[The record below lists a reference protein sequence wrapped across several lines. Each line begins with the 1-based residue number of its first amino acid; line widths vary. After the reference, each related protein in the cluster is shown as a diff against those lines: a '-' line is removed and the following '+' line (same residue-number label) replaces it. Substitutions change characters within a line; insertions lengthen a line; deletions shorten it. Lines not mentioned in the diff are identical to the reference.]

1 MATPQKTPHDAPGTT
16 FVFSGTTFTVTN
28 ITVNFSDVS
37 GNTDQIDVTHLGQTT
52 GETMLTQPRPLK
64 GSATGETGKEMSFD
78 YIGINQLTGGIT
90 GTYALAGGVA
100 LSGNATI
107 VSSSLTLAVNDVI
120 RGSAT
125 DRIS

>member
-1 MATPQKTPHDAPGTT
+1 MATTPHDSSGTT

-37 GNTDQIDVTHLGQTT
+37 GETDRIDISHLGQTT
-52 GETMLTQPRPLK
+52 GSTMLTQARPLR
-64 GSATGETGKEMSFD
+64 GSASGETGKELSFD
-78 YIGINQLTGGIT
+78 FIGTNQLAGGST

-125 DRIS
+125 VRVS

>member
-1 MATPQKTPHDAPGTT
+1 MATTPHDSPGTT

-37 GNTDQIDVTHLGQTT
+37 GETDRIDISHLGQTT
-52 GETMLTQPRPLK
+52 GSTMLTQARPLR

-78 YIGINQLTGGIT
+78 YIGINQLAGGTTGS
-90 GTYALAGGVA
+90 YALAGGVS

-107 VSSSLTLAVNDVI
+107 VSSSLTLAINDVI

-125 DRIS
+125 VRIT